1 MACANQNQRK
11 GLQPRPL
18 PKAGRSLPHALT
30 QPGSTSDNSHEP
42 DKPLKRVGNPNWIKG
57 GASPNPSGRTD
68 KPIAMLARMHA
79 PTAIKTLVAICKD
92 EKAPQSAR
100 VSASQAILD
109 RGYGRAATFSTTD
122 TTQLK
127 RAIDMTDDE
136 LAVIVAKSRLTVI
149 K

>member
-1 MACANQNQRK
+1 M
-11 GLQPRPL
+11 
-18 PKAGRSLPHALT
+18 
-30 QPGSTSDNSHEP
+30 STDMPET

-79 PTAIKTLVAICKD
+79 PHALKTLVTISKD
-92 EKAPQSAR
+92 EHAPHAAR

-109 RGYGRAATFSTTD
+109 RAYGKPPTFSTQD

-136 LAVIVAKSRLTVI
+136 LAAIVARAKLHVV

>member
-1 MACANQNQRK
+1 M
-11 GLQPRPL
+11 
-18 PKAGRSLPHALT
+18 
-30 QPGSTSDNSHEP
+30 STDMPET

-79 PTAIKTLVAICKD
+79 PHALKTLVTISKD
-92 EKAPQSAR
+92 EHAPHAAR

-109 RGYGRAATFSTTD
+109 RGYGRPSPFTTGD
-122 TTQLK
+122 TNQFK

-136 LAVIVAKSRLTVI
+136 LAAIASGAKLTVI

>member
-1 MACANQNQRK
+1 M
-11 GLQPRPL
+11 
-18 PKAGRSLPHALT
+18 
-30 QPGSTSDNSHEP
+30 STDMPET

-79 PTAIKTLVAICKD
+79 PHALKTLVTISKD
-92 EKAPQSAR
+92 ERAPHAAR

-109 RGYGRAATFSTTD
+109 RAYGKAPTLNTSDPTMM
-122 TTQLK
+122 K
-127 RAIDMTDDE
+127 RAIDMIDDE
-136 LAVIVAKSRLTVI
+136 LAAIVARAKLTVV